1 MSKSKTAIYAMRREG
16 WHDYFELHVSPNA
29 QAMRMH
35 AQAIY
40 RRVMHPI
47 PDGWSTTIGLV
58 LPMFRSSG
66 GLGDGL
72 FAFCFLNEE
81 DLGAGVVSHECLHVA
96 MAHERFV
103 IQFGM
108 NYGEGFEIGSLA
120 DEERLAYFLTET
132 VKGVYNTLYDNGH
145 IKGRAA

>member
-1 MSKSKTAIYAMRREG
+1 MKSKTVVYEMRRAG
-16 WHDYFELHVSPNA
+16 WRDFFELHVSPNP

-35 AQAIY
+35 AEAIY
-40 RRVMHPI
+40 RKVMHPI
-47 PDGWSTTIGLV
+47 PEGWESTIGLV
-58 LPMFRSSG
+58 LPLCMSINGRDS
-66 GLGDGL
+66 GL
-72 FAFCFLNEE
+72 FAYCFLNEK

-103 IQFGM
+103 LQFGM
-108 NYGEGFEIGSLA
+108 NYGEGYETLA

-145 IKGRAA
+145 IKRGKL